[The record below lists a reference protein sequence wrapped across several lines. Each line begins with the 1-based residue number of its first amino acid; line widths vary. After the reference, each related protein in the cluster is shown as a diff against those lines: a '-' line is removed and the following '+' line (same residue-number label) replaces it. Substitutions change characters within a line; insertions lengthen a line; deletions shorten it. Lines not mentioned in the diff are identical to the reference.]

1 MSLRKQTLREW
12 WIHIINPSK
21 HEVITPKWLPQRQ
34 SKSKSTTYHCRFETK
49 IKLFA
54 SRKWNSLVLLLL
66 LLHSLSDH
74 SDGHT
79 GCISPNSQT
88 IFFPKIQERTRPQ
101 VHWGQTTRNVIALLT
116 GWRQHK
122 RITWWQHQE
131 TIQTQT
137 TCAPG
142 TRNIIEKATLKLL
155 SHHIS
160 CEGRSL
166 PNALMSTKFPL
177 PKGVLDTI

>member
-21 HEVITPKWLPQRQ
+21 HEAITPKWLPQRQ

-116 GWRQHK
+116 GWRHNSYDVNTSASRDDNTRKQYKHKPRVPLVPEISSKRQH
-122 RITWWQHQE
+122 
-131 TIQTQT
+131 
-137 TCAPG
+137 
-142 TRNIIEKATLKLL
+142 
-155 SHHIS
+155 
-160 CEGRSL
+160 
-166 PNALMSTKFPL
+166 
-177 PKGVLDTI
+177 